1 MTKELKDK
9 LVKEK
14 AFSVISVIENL
25 ESEIEW
31 LKHENKC
38 LQLSN
43 KELLNKEIGD
53 LLKIMFLQF
62 MALFFL
68 SLLFYWMGDKTKKD
82 GWNIVGEITSI
93 LAIVLG
99 VSIFIVR
106 LTSLFI

>member
-43 KELLNKEIGD
+43 KELLNNIN
-53 LLKIMFLQF
+53 KIN
-62 MALFFL
+62 
-68 SLLFYWMGDKTKKD
+68 K
-82 GWNIVGEITSI
+82 
-93 LAIVLG
+93 
-99 VSIFIVR
+99 
-106 LTSLFI
+106 LTEGNV

>member
-43 KELLNKEIGD
+43 KELLDNINKIN
-53 LLKIMFLQF
+53 K
-62 MALFFL
+62 
-68 SLLFYWMGDKTKKD
+68 
-82 GWNIVGEITSI
+82 
-93 LAIVLG
+93 
-99 VSIFIVR
+99 
-106 LTSLFI
+106 LTEGNV